1 MANTDIDIQIKQMEE
16 LSDKLYRLGKQMCYE
31 NVTGSLPYIAGS
43 QLRSLSDLID
53 SLTEGLNE
61 ELTRKEHNA

>member
-16 LSDKLYRLGKQMCYE
+16 LSDKLYQLGKQMCYE
-31 NVTGSLPYIAGS
+31 NVTSSLPYIAGS
-43 QLRSLSDLID
+43 QLRSLSDIID

-61 ELTRKEHNA
+61 ELIRKEHNA

>member
-1 MANTDIDIQIKQMEE
+1 MNYTELIKQMEE
-16 LSDKLYRLGKQMCYE
+16 LSDKLFQLGRQTCYE

-43 QLRSLSDLID
+43 QLKNLSYMID

-61 ELTRKEHNA
+61 EMVRKEHNA

>member
-16 LSDKLYRLGKQMCYE
+16 LSDKLYQVGKQMCYE
-31 NVTGSLPYIAGS
+31 NVTGTLPYIAGS
-43 QLRSLSDLID
+43 QLKSISDLID

-61 ELTRKEHNA
+61 ELTRKENNA

>member
-16 LSDKLYRLGKQMCYE
+16 LSDKLYQLGKQMCYA
-31 NVTGSLPYIAGS
+31 NVVGTLPYIAGS
-43 QLRSLSDLID
+43 QLKSISDLID

-61 ELTRKEHNA
+61 ELIRKENNA

>member
-1 MANTDIDIQIKQMEE
+1 MTNTDIDIQIKQMEE
-16 LSDKLYRLGKQMCYE
+16 LSDKLYQLGKQMCYE

-43 QLRSLSDLID
+43 QLRSLSDIID

>member
-1 MANTDIDIQIKQMEE
+1 MNYTELIKQMEE
-16 LSDKLYRLGKQMCYE
+16 LSDKLYQLGKQTCYE

-43 QLRSLSDLID
+43 QLKSLSDIID